1 MYKNEATNL
10 VLDKYR
16 DAINIKSIN
25 ELLDATNNKDIGTI
39 KAQTVQNIAKWAL
52 NGASN
57 EEIARNLE
65 ISNKQFET
73 LLAICP
79 TLIMVMKDSRE
90 LADVVVA
97 GSLFQRAIGGQIVKK
112 RVPVKVGD
120 YQDGVR
126 IGEHIEMVTT
136 EEELPPD
143 SALLKFLAEHKLSEK
158 FGKDT
163 NDKDKEVVSVINS
176 LDPQQLKELEEEIR
190 KNGK

>member
-1 MYKNEATNL
+1 MNKNEATNV

-16 DAINIKSIN
+16 DAINIKNIN
-25 ELLDATNNKDIGTI
+25 ELLEITNNQDIGKI
-39 KAQTVQNIAKWAL
+39 KAQTIQNISKWAL

-65 ISNKQFET
+65 ITNKQFET

-79 TLIMVMKDSRE
+79 TLILVMKDSRE

-97 GSLFQRAIGGQIVKK
+97 GSLFQRAIGGQVIKK

-190 KNGK
+190 KNAK